1 MKHGRKEIR
10 PKKFSWSSVIIFINA
25 ACVVLLCFVLG
36 VLVGTPRKETQLDVT
51 EQVKKFGGYDTAVI
65 SEEPDLE
72 WTVSEDF
79 KPLDCEMDEDTQ
91 AFVYYLCESYDID
104 WTLTMAVIKQESN
117 FQADTVSAT
126 GDYGLMQINKC
137 NHSWLS
143 EQLGVND
150 FLNEEQN
157 IRAGVFVLR
166 KLFEQYTDTNMVLMA
181 YNMGEGGAANLWE
194 KGIYETN
201 YTRNVRQYQSEFQEG
216 VKNDEEV
223 RIDE

>member
-10 PKKFSWSSVIIFINA
+10 PKKNTGGLIALVFMCMFTIGIT
-25 ACVVLLCFVLG
+25 LLVCSLI
-36 VLVGTPRKETQLDVT
+36 PKEEPQPDIT
-51 EQVKKFGGYDTAVI
+51 EQVKMFGGYDTTI
-65 SEEPDLE
+65 ITEEPDLE

-79 KPLDCEMDEDTQ
+79 KPLDCDMDADTQ

-104 WTLTMAVIKQESN
+104 WTLVMAMIRQESN
-117 FQADTVSAT
+117 FQANTVSAT

-150 FLNEEQN
+150 FLDEEQN

-166 KLFEQYTDTNMVLMA
+166 KLFEQYTDADMVLMA

-216 VKNDEEV
+216 VKND
-223 RIDE
+223 D

>member
-10 PKKFSWSSVIIFINA
+10 PKKFSWFTVGVFIDAVCIIFI
-25 ACVVLLCFVLG
+25 CFVLG
-36 VLVGTPRKETQLDVT
+36 MLAGRFFVGDKEPDVT
-51 EQVKKFGGYDTAVI
+51 EQVKKFGGYDTTI
-65 SEEPDLE
+65 ITDEPDLE

-79 KPLDCEMDEDTQ
+79 KPLDCEMDEDAQ

-104 WTLTMAVIKQESN
+104 WTLVMAMIKQESK
-117 FQADTVSAT
+117 FKADTISAT

-181 YNMGEGGAANLWE
+181 YNMGEGGAANLWS
-194 KGIYETN
+194 KGIYETD
-201 YTRNVRQYQSEFQEG
+201 YTRKIRQYHAEFQEG
-216 VKNDEEV
+216 VNQND
-223 RIDE
+223 

>member
-10 PKKFSWSSVIIFINA
+10 PKKVDWLSVDSFICIL
-25 ACVVLLCFVLG
+25 CVIVLCFLLG
-36 VLVGTPRKETQLDVT
+36 MVAGRLLVHDKEPDVI
-51 EQVKKFGGYDTAVI
+51 EQVKMFGAYDTTI
-65 SEEPDLE
+65 ITEEPELE
-72 WTVSEDF
+72 WVVSEDF
-79 KPLDCEMDEDTQ
+79 KPLDCELDEGTQ
-91 AFVYYLCESYDID
+91 AFTYYLCEAYDID
-104 WTLTMAVIKQESN
+104 WTLVMAMMKQESHFN
-117 FQADTVSAT
+117 ANTVSAT

-166 KLFEQYTDTNMVLMA
+166 KLFEQYTDADMVLMA

-194 KGIYETN
+194 KGIYSTN
-201 YTRNVRQYQSEFQEG
+201 YSRHVRAYQAEFQEG
-216 VKNDEEV
+216 VKND
-223 RIDE
+223 D